1 MASPIAR
8 KLRSRP
14 TEAER
19 KLWVLLRAKQL
30 AGYRFRRQVP
40 LGIYVVDFLCFSKR
54 LILEI
59 DGGQHA
65 PLEEADRARTAW
77 LEAQG
82 FRVLRFW
89 NTDVLANPDGVCVSI
104 LRALHDQDTPYPS
117 PPPQGGGNRREG
129 FSVTT
134 VPAFHAQAH

>member
-40 LGIYVVDFLCFSKR
+40 LGTYVVDFLCFSKR

-65 PLEEADRARTAW
+65 LLEEADRARTAW
-77 LEAQG
+77 LDAQG

-89 NTDVLANPDGVCVSI
+89 NNDVLANPDGVRLSI
-104 LRALHDQDTPYPS
+104 LRALHDRDTPHPN
-117 PPPQGGGNRREG
+117 PPPQGGRE
-129 FSVTT
+129 F
-134 VPAFHAQAH
+134 